1 MKKRLLAMAAI
12 LVMLMLL
19 LSSAGADG
27 YSTWDPV
34 NQAYMYNDV
43 HYGIVICTKMNVRNK
58 PSTSGSAYGSIRNGQ
73 PVKILGI
80 TQDGNFYL
88 LDLASCGIASNEYYG
103 YAKASLI
110 KIDPEFLVTSRLL
123 NLYATPWGDGLKNGE
138 QNNRAFL
145 VISEGN
151 GWYAVQAAES
161 TPGTAFIR
169 MKDAPENYSGRYVV
183 TWDTD
188 LYDDNTMMKYQ
199 TVKRFTVGSLIG
211 VSGDFSRMVFNEG
224 TNNEFRAWVNSQYVA
239 PVIN

>member
-1 MKKRLLAMAAI
+1 MKKRLLAMATI
-12 LVMLMLL
+12 VVMLFLL
-19 LSSAGADG
+19 LPAAVADG
-27 YSTWDPV
+27 YTTWDPAS
-34 NQAYMYNDV
+34 QAYMYNDV

-58 PSTSGSAYGSIRNGQ
+58 PSTSGTTYGSIRNGQ
-73 PVKILGI
+73 PVKVLGI

-88 LDLASCGIASNEYYG
+88 VDLDSCGIPSDQYYG

-110 KIDPEFLVTSRLL
+110 KIDPEYLVASRLL

-138 QNNRAFL
+138 QTNRVFL
-145 VISEGN
+145 VISEAN
-151 GWYAVQAAES
+151 GWYAVQATEN

-169 MKDAPENYSGRYVV
+169 MKDAPENYTGRYVV

-188 LYDDNTMMKYQ
+188 LYDDSPMTKYS

-211 VSGDFSRMVFNEG
+211 ISGDFSRMVFNEG
-224 TNNEFRAWVNSQYVA
+224 TNNEFYAWVNSQFVA

>member
-1 MKKRLLAMAAI
+1 MKTRFLALATI
-12 LVMLMLL
+12 VVMLILL
-19 LSSAGADG
+19 LPAAVADG
-27 YSTWDPV
+27 YTTWDPAS
-34 NQAYMYNDV
+34 QAYMYNDV

-58 PSTSGSAYGSIRNGQ
+58 PSTSGTTYGSIRNGQ
-73 PVKILGI
+73 PVKVLGI

-88 LDLASCGIASNEYYG
+88 VDLDSCGIPSDQYYG

-110 KIDPEFLVTSRLL
+110 KIDPEYLVASRLL

-138 QNNRAFL
+138 QTNRVFL
-145 VISEGN
+145 VISEAN
-151 GWYAVQAAES
+151 GWYAVQATEN

-169 MKDAPENYSGRYVV
+169 MKDAPENYTGRYVV

-188 LYDDNTMMKYQ
+188 LYDDSTMTKYS

-211 VSGDFSRMVFNEG
+211 ISGDFSRMVFNEG
-224 TNNEFRAWVNSQYVA
+224 TNNEFYAWVNSQFVA

>member
-1 MKKRLLAMAAI
+1 MKKRLLAMATI
-12 LVMLMLL
+12 VVMLILL
-19 LSSAGADG
+19 LPAAVADG
-27 YSTWDPV
+27 YTTWDPAS
-34 NQAYMYNDV
+34 QAYMYNDV

-58 PSTSGSAYGSIRNGQ
+58 PSTSGTTYGSIRNGQ
-73 PVKILGI
+73 PVKVLGI

-88 LDLASCGIASNEYYG
+88 VDLDSCGIPSDQYYG

-110 KIDPEFLVTSRLL
+110 KIDPEYLVASRLL

-138 QNNRAFL
+138 QTNRVFL
-145 VISEGN
+145 VISEAN
-151 GWYAVQAAES
+151 GWYAVQATEN

-169 MKDAPENYSGRYVV
+169 MKDAPENYTGRYVV

-188 LYDDNTMMKYQ
+188 LYDDSTMTKYS

-211 VSGDFSRMVFNEG
+211 ISGDFSRMVFNEG
-224 TNNEFRAWVNSQYVA
+224 TNNEFYAWVNSQFVA

>member
-1 MKKRLLAMAAI
+1 MKKQFLAMI
-12 LVMLMLL
+12 TTVMLLMLF
-19 LSSAGADG
+19 LSSAGADS
-27 YSTWDPV
+27 YSDWDPV
-34 NQAYMYNDV
+34 TQAYMYNDI
-43 HYGIVICTKMNVRNK
+43 HYGVVICTKMNVRNK

-88 LDLASCGIASNEYYG
+88 LDLDSCGISSDQYFG
-103 YAKASLI
+103 YAKSSLI
-110 KIDPEFLVTSRLL
+110 KIDPEYLVASKLL
-123 NLYATPWGDGLKNGE
+123 NLYATPWGDGMKNGE
-138 QNNRAFL
+138 QTNRVFL
-145 VISEGN
+145 VINEAN
-151 GWYAVQAAES
+151 GWYAVQATES

-188 LYDDNTMMKYQ
+188 LYDDSTMTKYS

-224 TNNEFRAWVNSQYVA
+224 TANEFYAWINSQYIA